1 MENRIIDTD
10 SYKASMF
17 LQLPKDTTYSSSY
30 MESRGCD
37 RGYTHSV
44 FFGLQYYLKKYLS
57 TPFTMDEVEE
67 ANEVITAHGEPFN
80 YEGWK
85 RIITKHGGNLPL
97 LIRAVPEGSVV
108 PLHNIFMD
116 IVNTDTEF
124 PWLTTWFETELVRL
138 WYPISVATQ
147 SFELK
152 KTILKYLSET
162 SDDPMS
168 EINFK
173 LHDFGSRGVTS
184 QEQAMIGG
192 GAHLTSFMGT
202 DTMIALMMLR
212 RYYNEPMAGFSI
224 PAAEHSTI
232 TSWGKEHEVDA
243 FRNMLKQFARP
254 GSLVAVVSDSWDIY
268 NAAEKLWGDI
278 LRQEVIDSGAT
289 VVIRPD
295 SGNPPEVC
303 LKVAEI
309 LANKFGS
316 TPNTKGFKVLNNV
329 RIIQGDG
336 VDYTTIPQILDALT
350 GAGFSATNI
359 AFGSGGALLQKLNRD
374 TLEMGFKCSAI
385 ERDGKLVEVYKQPI
399 TSTMKHSKKG
409 LLDLIKKDGEFV
421 TVLRSNFLYGVYGSE
436 LQTYFRDGQ
445 VLANDSLVK
454 IRERIS
460 ESL

>member
-17 LQLPKDTTYSSSY
+17 LQYPPNTTHVSSY

-57 TPFTMDEVEE
+57 TPYTMDEVEE

-85 RIITKHGGNLPL
+85 KVITKKGGLLPL
-97 LIRAVPEGSVV
+97 KIRAVREGSVI

-116 IVNTDTEF
+116 VVNTDDEF
-124 PWLTTWFETELVRL
+124 HWLTTWMETQLVRL
-138 WYPISVATQ
+138 WYPITVATQ

-152 KTILKYLSET
+152 KVILSYLNKT
-162 SDDPMS
+162 ADDPMG
-168 EINFK
+168 EIPFK
-173 LHDFGSRGVTS
+173 LHDFGARGVTC

-212 RYYNEPMAGFSI
+212 KYYNEKMAGFSI

-232 TSWGKEHEVDA
+232 TAWGKEFEVEA
-243 FRNMLKQFARP
+243 YRNMLKHFAKP
-254 GSLVAVVSDSWDIY
+254 NSLVAVVSDSWDIY
-268 NAAEKLWGDI
+268 NATDNLWGKE
-278 LRQEVIDSGAT
+278 LKQEVINSGAI
-289 VVIRPD
+289 VVERPD
-295 SGNPPEVC
+295 SGDPVEVIKRV
-303 LKVAEI
+303 LPS
-309 LANKFGS
+309 LARSYGIK
-316 TPNTKGFKVLNNV
+316 TNTKGYDVLNSMRV
-329 RIIQGDG
+329 IYGDG
-336 VDYTTIPQILDALT
+336 IDYQTIPAILDAVV
-350 GAGFSATNI
+350 GMGFSATNI

-385 ERDGKLVEVYKQPI
+385 QRDGKIVPVYKQPV

-409 LLDLIKKDGEFV
+409 LLDLIKRDGEYV
-421 TVLRSNFLYGVYGSE
+421 TVPRRGFLYGEYGSE
-436 LQTYFRDGQ
+436 LQTCFLDGH
-445 VLANDSLVK
+445 VLTDDDLSNVRA
-454 IRERIS
+454 RINS
-460 ESL
+460 AL